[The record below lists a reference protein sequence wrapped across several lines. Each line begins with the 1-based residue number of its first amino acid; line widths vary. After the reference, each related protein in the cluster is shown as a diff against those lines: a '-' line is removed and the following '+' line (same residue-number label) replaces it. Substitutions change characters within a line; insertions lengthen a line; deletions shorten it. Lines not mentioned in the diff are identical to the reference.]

1 MSFNRVSSST
11 VTDGA
16 GAGSS
21 AITPERLTFAAAAI
35 GAGVA
40 GTGAVVI
47 GAIAPVPST
56 IAIAATGVCLYS
68 AYRMENDLPI
78 IPSFGNNVPTEP
90 VTVER
95 PTVDVTPVSA

>member
-1 MSFNRVSSST
+1 MSFIQST
-11 VTDGA
+11 DSVRTDVA

-21 AITPERLTFAAAAI
+21 AITPERLTFAAGAI
-35 GAGVA
+35 GTGLA
-40 GTGAVVI
+40 GTGAFVI
-47 GAIAPVPST
+47 GAVAPVPAT
-56 IAIAATGVCLYS
+56 IAVAAIGTCLYS

-78 IPSFGNNVPTEP
+78 IPSFGNNAPTEP

>member
-1 MSFNRVSSST
+1 MSFNHVESIVPT
-11 VTDGA
+11 VTV

-21 AITPERLTFAAAAI
+21 AITPERLTFAAGAI

-56 IAIAATGVCLYS
+56 IALVATGVCLYS

-78 IPSFGNNVPTEP
+78 IPSFGNNAPTEP